1 MTEPTSNRPANPGRG
16 TFLLL
21 AALFFVPLFAAYAL
35 YFVWPEL
42 RPKHTTNYGELVVPV
57 QALPALSFTNADGKA
72 QNETLL
78 KGHWSVVYMAG
89 ANCDDACVARI
100 IMIRQIRLLLAN
112 ERSRVKRIYI
122 TPDATALQAAKTK
135 FGSEQ
140 PDLEYVVDSGA
151 PGARAADV
159 FKPTDPNALY
169 LVDPLGN
176 FFMVYPSTKDDYK
189 LILKDIKRLLKLS
202 MIG

>member
-1 MTEPTSNRPANPGRG
+1 MTESAPNRPATPGRG
-16 TFLLL
+16 PFLLL

-42 RPKHTTNYGELVVPV
+42 RPSGTTNYGVLLPKVQPVPGLLFKDAEGKP
-57 QALPALSFTNADGKA
+57 QSEEALKH
-72 QNETLL
+72 
-78 KGHWSVVYMAG
+78 HWSVVYLAG
-89 ANCDDACVARI
+89 ATCDDACVARV
-100 IMIRQIRLLLAN
+100 IMIRQIRLLLAD
-112 ERSRVKRIYI
+112 ERPRLRRLYI
-122 TPDATALQAAKTK
+122 TQDAAALQAAKAK

-140 PDLEYVVDSGA
+140 PDLMYLTDTGVA
-151 PGARAADV
+151 GARAADF

-169 LVDPLGN
+169 LIDPLGN
-176 FFMVYPSTKDDYK
+176 WLMVYPSSKDDYK